1 MFDALSDRLDGI
13 FSKLRSR
20 GRLTER
26 DVDEISREIRLA
38 LLEADVNVRV
48 VKSFIGR
55 VKERAVGVEVSK
67 ALDPGQQFIKIVHEE
82 LVATLGGTTGKLT
95 MSPKPPTVLML
106 AGLQGSGKT
115 TAAAKLARLLK
126 SQGLHPLLVGADL
139 QRPAAVEQLRVLAGR
154 VDVPFY
160 SEASDPVS
168 VARGAIAEAQRLG
181 RNFVIVDTAGRL
193 QIDTELMDELRAIDA
208 AIQPQNT
215 LLVVDAMTGQEAVN
229 VAEAFNDAVGLD
241 GVILTKID
249 GDARGGAALSVKEV
263 VGKPILFA
271 GTGEKLDEFEPF
283 HPDRMAS
290 RILGMGDV
298 LTLIEKVEATFEE
311 DEKRKAEE
319 LLQSGR
325 LTLEDFLEQM
335 QQIKRM
341 GPLQNV
347 LGMLPGMPKE
357 VRNAE
362 IDDKDLGR
370 IEAIIRSMT
379 PEERR
384 HPELINGSR
393 RMRIAQGS
401 GTSTNEINNL
411 LKQFKQVQQMMKG
424 MPGMARKM
432 KGGKKGKGKG
442 KAKGPKMPP
451 GFPGGGRPGAL
462 PAGLPRPRIPTAAFR
477 AFRPGDLDSPAVPRR
492 GVSFG
497 SQDPAHA
504 RREEEAA
511 DVSRRGRRRPQS
523 PRRPIP
529 RDPRPVRT
537 PPGAVARDDRRRAR
551 AALVERRRAADR
563 ERGQAAADRRGV
575 GRVQGRER
583 QGRGVAARR

>member
-1 MFDALSDRLDGI
+1 VFDALSDRLDGI

-48 VKSFIGR
+48 VKSFIAR
-55 VKERAVGVEVSK
+55 VKERAIGSEVSK
-67 ALDPGQQFIKIVHEE
+67 ALDPGQQLIKIVHEE
-82 LVATLGGTTGKLT
+82 LVTTLGGTTGKLT

-160 SEASDPVS
+160 SEPTDPVR
-168 VARGAIAEAQRLG
+168 VARGAIEEAQRLG

-208 AIQPQNT
+208 AVEPHNT

-347 LGMLPGMPKE
+347 LGMLPGVPKE

-384 HPELINGSR
+384 RPELINGSR
-393 RMRIAQGS
+393 RSRIAQGS
-401 GTSTNEINNL
+401 GTSTSEINNL

-424 MPGMARKM
+424 MGGLTRRA
-432 KGGKKGKGKG
+432 KGQKKKGKGRAQKLPVGELKG
-442 KAKGPKMPP
+442 GGLQGGGLQGGGLQGGGLQGGGLP
-451 GFPGGGRPGAL
+451 GFP
-462 PAGLPRPRIPTAAFR
+462 PR
-477 AFRPGDLDSPAVPRR
+477 
-492 GVSFG
+492 
-497 SQDPAHA
+497 
-504 RREEEAA
+504 
-511 DVSRRGRRRPQS
+511 
-523 PRRPIP
+523 
-529 RDPRPVRT
+529 
-537 PPGAVARDDRRRAR
+537 
-551 AALVERRRAADR
+551 
-563 ERGQAAADRRGV
+563 
-575 GRVQGRER
+575 
-583 QGRGVAARR
+583 

>member
-1 MFDALSDRLDGI
+1 VFDALSDRLDGI

-26 DVDEISREIRLA
+26 DVNEVSREIRLA

-48 VKSFIGR
+48 VRAFIDR
-55 VKERAVGVEVSK
+55 VKARAIGAEVSS

-82 LVATLGGTTGKLT
+82 LVTTLGGTTAKLE

-126 SQGLHPLLVGADL
+126 SQGLQPLLVGADL

-160 SEASDPVS
+160 SEPTDPVS
-168 VARGAIAEAQRLG
+168 VARGAIEEAARLG

-193 QIDTELMDELRAIDA
+193 QIDTELMDELRAISA
-208 AIQPQNT
+208 AVKPQNT

-229 VAEAFNDAVGLD
+229 VAETFNEAVGLD

-357 VRNAE
+357 IRNADVDDRE
-362 IDDKDLGR
+362 IAR

-384 HPELINGSR
+384 KPEIINGQR
-393 RMRIAQGS
+393 RSRIARGS
-401 GTSTNEINNL
+401 GTSTPEVNRL
-411 LKQFKQVQQMMKG
+411 LTQFKQVQTMMKG
-424 MPGMARKM
+424 MPGVSRKVA
-432 KGGKKGKGKG
+432 KGKKKGKKGKP
-442 KAKGPKMPP
+442 PKMPRLPGGALPGGFPGTGRPGSGLP
-451 GFPGGGRPGAL
+451 GFP
-462 PAGLPRPRIPTAAFR
+462 T
-477 AFRPGDLDSPAVPRR
+477 S
-492 GVSFG
+492 
-497 SQDPAHA
+497 
-504 RREEEAA
+504 
-511 DVSRRGRRRPQS
+511 
-523 PRRPIP
+523 
-529 RDPRPVRT
+529 
-537 PPGAVARDDRRRAR
+537 
-551 AALVERRRAADR
+551 
-563 ERGQAAADRRGV
+563 
-575 GRVQGRER
+575 
-583 QGRGVAARR
+583 

>member
-1 MFDALSDRLDGI
+1 VFDALSDRLDGI
-13 FSKLRSR
+13 FSKVRSR

-48 VKSFIGR
+48 VKAFIGR
-55 VKERAVGVEVSK
+55 VKERAVGVEVAK

-95 MSPKPPTVLML
+95 MSPKPPTVLLL

-115 TAAAKLARLLK
+115 TAAAKLAKLLK
-126 SQGLHPLLVGADL
+126 SQGLQPLLVGADL

-160 SEASDPVS
+160 SETTDPVS
-168 VARGAIAEAQRLG
+168 VARGAIEEAQRLG

-193 QIDTELMDELRAIDA
+193 QIDTELMDELKSISA
-208 AIQPQNT
+208 AVQPQNT

-384 HPELINGSR
+384 KPELIKGSR

-401 GTSTNEINNL
+401 GTTTNQINNL
-411 LKQFKQVQQMMKG
+411 LEQFKQVQTMMKG
-424 MPGMARKM
+424 MGMKGTGGMARKP
-432 KGGKKGKGKG
+432 KGKGKKGKGK
-442 KAKGPKMPP
+442 ARGPKMPP
-451 GFPGGGRPGAL
+451 GFPGKFPGGGL
-462 PAGLPRPRIPTAAFR
+462 PASDLNESGLGGGLPGFPPR
-477 AFRPGDLDSPAVPRR
+477 
-492 GVSFG
+492 
-497 SQDPAHA
+497 
-504 RREEEAA
+504 
-511 DVSRRGRRRPQS
+511 
-523 PRRPIP
+523 
-529 RDPRPVRT
+529 
-537 PPGAVARDDRRRAR
+537 
-551 AALVERRRAADR
+551 
-563 ERGQAAADRRGV
+563 
-575 GRVQGRER
+575 
-583 QGRGVAARR
+583 